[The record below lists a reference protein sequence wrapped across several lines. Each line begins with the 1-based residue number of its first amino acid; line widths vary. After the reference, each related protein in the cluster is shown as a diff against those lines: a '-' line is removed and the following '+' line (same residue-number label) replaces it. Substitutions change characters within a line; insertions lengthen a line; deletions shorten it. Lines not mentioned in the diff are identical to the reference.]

1 MKRLLLITFIG
12 LGLLACGNS
21 GETNMDDLSNIQDSM
36 ETLSRGTMGS
46 PVSLETGNDGQI
58 VISSQEQFE
67 ELWKQ
72 MHQGIGNDVDDVPEI
87 DFDRF
92 TVLGVFMGEM
102 PSSGYSIRINEIILQ
117 DDGSLIAEVYR
128 SEPGPTCMNL
138 TVITYPHHIV
148 KIPAYDR
155 EITFESTTFVEE
167 CE

>member
-1 MKRLLLITFIG
+1 MMRILLITVIG

-21 GETNMDDLSNIQDSM
+21 GETSMVDLSNIQDSM

-46 PVSLETGNDGQI
+46 PVSLETGYEGQI
-58 VISSQEQFE
+58 VISSQERFE

-72 MHQGIGNDVDDVPEI
+72 MHQGIGNDLDAMPEI
-87 DFDRF
+87 DFDRY

-102 PSSGYSIRINEIILQ
+102 PSSGYSIRISEITPQ
-117 DDGSLIAEVYR
+117 DDGSLKAIVYR

-148 KIPAYDR
+148 KFKSYGR
-155 EITFESTTFVEE
+155 EITIESTTFIEE